1 MDIMKVS
8 DLDIE
13 ARIASKVC
21 KGIVLD
27 RKTVMD
33 R

>member
-1 MDIMKVS
+1 MSVIDKSV
-8 DLDIE
+8 E
-13 ARIASKVC
+13 AQIASKVC

-27 RKTVMD
+27 RKIAMD